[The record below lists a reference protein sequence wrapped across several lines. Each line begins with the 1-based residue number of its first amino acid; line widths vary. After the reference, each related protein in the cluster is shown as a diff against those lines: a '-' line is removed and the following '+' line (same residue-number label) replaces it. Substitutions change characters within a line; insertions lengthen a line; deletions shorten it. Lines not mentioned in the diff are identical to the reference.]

1 MLNNEQEYRQLEL
14 DKLVHKYRTRY
25 YQDYYVNEART
36 LVVFIRK
43 EIGLTVRNCKNIE
56 GLFFCLP
63 FKYPRNIKILRDIYK
78 N

>member
-14 DKLVHKYRTRY
+14 DKLVNKYRTRY
-25 YQDYYVNEART
+25 YQDYYVNEMRT

-56 GLFFCLP
+56 GLTFCLP
-63 FKYPRNIKILRDIYK
+63 FKYPRNIKILGEI
-78 N
+78 

>member
-14 DKLVHKYRTRY
+14 DKLVNKYRTRY
-25 YQDYYVNEART
+25 YQDYYVNEMRT

-43 EIGLTVRNCKNIE
+43 EIGLTVRNCKNIQ
-56 GLFFCLP
+56 GLTFCLP
-63 FKYPRNIKILRDIYK
+63 FKYPRNVKILAMSK